1 MNKRTKQNTF
11 LLILLLIAGN
21 LLAQDPEE
29 EYKKVINE
37 RAKKIVDVLGLESP
51 QKEGKVQQIIAM
63 QYKDLRTIHDQ
74 KSNELKLVKAK
85 KEADSKAKEN
95 ELKAIEEVTDKK
107 LDKLHKKYLAK
118 LSKELTPD
126 QIEQVKDGMT
136 YKVLPITYNGY
147 LAMIPNLTEN
157 QKVYIKTQLT
167 EAREHAMDAGTSEE
181 KHKWF
186 GKYKGKINNY
196 LSKEG
201 YDLKKEEAEWAKR
214 REENPEANKK

>member
-1 MNKRTKQNTF
+1 
-11 LLILLLIAGN
+11 
-21 LLAQDPEE
+21 
-29 EYKKVINE
+29 
-37 RAKKIVDVLGLESP
+37 
-51 QKEGKVQQIIAM
+51 
-63 QYKDLRTIHDQ
+63 
-74 KSNELKLVKAK
+74 LVKAK

-186 GKYKGKINNY
+186 EKDMI
-196 LSKEG
+196 
-201 YDLKKEEAEWAKR
+201 
-214 REENPEANKK
+214 